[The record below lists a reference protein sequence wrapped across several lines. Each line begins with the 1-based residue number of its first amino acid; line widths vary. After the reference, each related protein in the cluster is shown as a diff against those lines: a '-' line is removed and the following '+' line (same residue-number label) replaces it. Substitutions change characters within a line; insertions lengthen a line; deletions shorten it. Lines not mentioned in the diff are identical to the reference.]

1 MKHYKIYL
9 IAIVLTMIH
18 RMLLAQDNIRT
29 YPLEITFNKT
39 SSLIFPTIIKS
50 VDRGSKDVLAQK
62 AKGMGNVLQVK
73 AARIHFP
80 ETSLTI
86 ITADGILH
94 QFTVNY
100 ADEPNVLNLSLDSTK
115 VRAWNDRPILFENE
129 MTESDF
135 QKHANYILK
144 SRRQL
149 KFKNTGKYKVA
160 LGLKGIFI
168 KNNTIF
174 FHVTGKNTSNINY
187 TIEFLRFYIRDNKRI
202 KRTASQEVEIKPFFT
217 NVEPEEIKGKSINEW
232 VFALDKFTIP
242 EAKHLVIE
250 MFEHNGGRHLFLPIK
265 NRTLVKARALP

>member
-1 MKHYKIYL
+1 MKTYL
-9 IAIVLTMIH
+9 ILLFSLLASTTIH
-18 RMLLAQDNIRT
+18 AQDNIRT

-39 SSLIFPTIIKS
+39 SSLIFSTVIKS
-50 VDRGSKDVLAQK
+50 VDRGSRDVLAQK
-62 AKGMGNVLQVK
+62 AKGMGNVLQLK
-73 AARIHFP
+73 AGRMHFP
-80 ETSLTI
+80 ETNLTI

-100 ADEPNVLNLSLDSTK
+100 ADEPAVLNISLDSA
-115 VRAWNDRPILFENE
+115 RASNNPPILFENE

-135 QKHANYILK
+135 QKHANYILDD
-144 SRRQL
+144 RIQFH
-149 KFKNTGKYKVA
+149 FKRTGQYKVV

-168 KNNTIF
+168 RNNTIF

-187 TIEFLRFYIRDNKRI
+187 TIEFLRFYIRDNRRI
-202 KRTASQEVEIKPFFT
+202 KRTASQEVEIKPFFI
-217 NVEPEEIKGKSINEW
+217 NQELEEIKGKSITEW

-250 MFEHNGGRHLFLPIK
+250 IFEHNGGRHLFLPIK

>member
-1 MKHYKIYL
+1 MKTSL
-9 IAIVLTMIH
+9 ILLFI
-18 RMLLAQDNIRT
+18 LLASTTIHAQNNIRT

-39 SSLIFPTIIKS
+39 SSLIFPTVIKS
-50 VDRGSKDVLAQK
+50 VDRGSRDVLAQK
-62 AKGMGNVLQVK
+62 AKGMGNVLQLK
-73 AARIHFP
+73 AGRMHFP

-100 ADEPNVLNLSLDSTK
+100 ADEPAILNISLDSA
-115 VRAWNDRPILFENE
+115 RALNNQPILFENE

-135 QKHANYILK
+135 QKHAHYILDD
-144 SRRQL
+144 RRQFH
-149 KFKNTGKYKVA
+149 FKRTEQHKVV

-168 KNNTIF
+168 RNNTIF
-174 FHVTGKNTSNINY
+174 FHVTGKNISNINY
-187 TIEFLRFYIRDNKRI
+187 TIEFLRFYIRDNRRI
-202 KRTASQEVEIKPFFT
+202 KRTASQEVEIKPFFI
-217 NVEPEEIKGKSINEW
+217 NQEPEEIKGKSITEW

>member
-1 MKHYKIYL
+1 MKTTTFI
-9 IAIVLTMIH
+9 T
-18 RMLLAQDNIRT
+18 LLCAWLSVWSATAQDNIRT

-39 SSLIFPTIIKS
+39 SSLIFPTIIKN

-73 AARIHFP
+73 AGRVHFP

-86 ITADGILH
+86 ITADGTLH

-100 ADEPNVLNLSLDSTK
+100 ADEPSVLNLNLDSAQQEGT
-115 VRAWNDRPILFENE
+115 NNRPILFENE

-135 QKHANYILK
+135 QKHADYIID
-144 SRRQL
+144 SRRQ
-149 KFKNTGKYKVA
+149 FRFHQTGKYKVV
-160 LGLKGIFI
+160 LGLKAIFI
-168 KNNTIF
+168 RNNTLF
-174 FHVTGKNTSNINY
+174 FHVVGKNTSNINY
-187 TIEFLRFYIRDNKRI
+187 TIEFLRFYIRDSKRI
-202 KRTASQEVEIKPFFT
+202 KRTASQEVEIKPFFI
-217 NVEPEEIKGKSINEW
+217 NQESEEIKGKSVNEW

>member
-1 MKHYKIYL
+1 MKLHIL
-9 IAIVLTMIH
+9 IIIT
-18 RMLLAQDNIRT
+18 LLAVNVQAQDNIRT

-50 VDRGSKDVLAQK
+50 VDRGSKDILAQK
-62 AKGMGNVLQVK
+62 AKGMGNVLQIK
-73 AARIHFP
+73 AGRIHFP

-100 ADEPNVLNLSLDSTK
+100 ADEPKVLNMNLDSTTNK
-115 VRAWNDRPILFENE
+115 SLNNRPILFENE

-135 QKHANYILK
+135 LKHANYILDG
-144 SRRQL
+144 RPQFRL
-149 KFKNTGKYKVA
+149 KQTGKYKVV

-168 KNNTIF
+168 RNNTIF
-174 FHVTGKNTSNINY
+174 FHVMGKNTSNINY
-187 TIEFLRFYIRDNKRI
+187 TIEFLRFYVRDSKRI
-202 KRTASQEVEIKPFFT
+202 KRTASQEVEIKPFFI
-217 NVEPEEIKGKSINEW
+217 NQELKEIKGKSIKEW

-250 MFEHNGGRHLFLPIK
+250 MFEHNGGRHLFLAVK